1 MPILSLFRLVA
12 HTLHQQRPR
21 PHYTHIPFQ
30 HIPQPRQTIEA
41 GGAQKATKGHDAL
54 RIWQGLARFIIGI
67 AHRAELHHL
76 ERVAVQTG
84 AGLAEEYGGTQLA
97 TDLNGNYQYNRREDC
112 KRSTS
117 PILTA

>member
-1 MPILSLFRLVA
+1 
-12 HTLHQQRPR
+12 
-21 PHYTHIPFQ
+21 
-30 HIPQPRQTIEA
+30 
-41 GGAQKATKGHDAL
+41 
-54 RIWQGLARFIIGI
+54 
-67 AHRAELHHL
+67 
-76 ERVAVQTG
+76 VQTG